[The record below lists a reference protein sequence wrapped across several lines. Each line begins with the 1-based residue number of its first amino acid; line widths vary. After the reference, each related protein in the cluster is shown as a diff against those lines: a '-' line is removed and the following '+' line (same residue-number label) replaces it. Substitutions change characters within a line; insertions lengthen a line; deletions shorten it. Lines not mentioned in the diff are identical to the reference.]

1 MEWILWG
8 SYFSI
13 KLTRNVN
20 MYNVKYAT
28 TQLGEYYRYKF
39 PNSKESA
46 YKLGVCMIYEYLDKK
61 VSKRQ
66 IKVFT
71 NKCNGRIR
79 ERISVPY
86 SSMKIFEALTSLI
99 DGVDGLKKSCKSNC
113 ENCVNAFQSI
123 YCRDKMMY
131 DFYMLFY
138 ENEDNFNK
146 LTKERIMREVY
157 LPMEEFKHI
166 CE

>member
-1 MEWILWG
+1 
-8 SYFSI
+8 
-13 KLTRNVN
+13 
-20 MYNVKYAT
+20 
-28 TQLGEYYRYKF
+28 
-39 PNSKESA
+39 
-46 YKLGVCMIYEYLDKK
+46 
-61 VSKRQ
+61 
-66 IKVFT
+66 
-71 NKCNGRIR
+71 
-79 ERISVPY
+79 
-86 SSMKIFEALTSLI
+86 MKIFEALTSLI